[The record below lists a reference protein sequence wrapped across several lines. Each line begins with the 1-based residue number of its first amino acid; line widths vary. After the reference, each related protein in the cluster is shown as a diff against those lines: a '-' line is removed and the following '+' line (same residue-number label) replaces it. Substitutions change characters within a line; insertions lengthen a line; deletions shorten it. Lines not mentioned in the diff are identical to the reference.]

1 MRTTTRH
8 RRGVS
13 LAMPAAQNAVIA
25 AVRPHEIGTASG
37 AYNMFRY
44 LGGSFG
50 VAILATVF
58 ADAGS
63 THRRT
68 PSATASR
75 QR

>member
-50 VAILATVF
+50 VAILV
-58 ADAGS
+58 S
-63 THRRT
+63 L
-68 PSATASR
+68 ASVMGPWCCHEDGTTLGHE
-75 QR
+75 